1 MTPLVLICVTL
12 ALSDGDSGRCVTADG
27 ETHRVR
33 LAGVDAGEVRPFTR
47 CRQQPDIWACSPVA
61 RETGPTATARARELV
76 SAGAVCA
83 VTSTDRYRRVVA
95 TCAVNGRDLGG
106 ILVSEGLAIND
117 TDYRPSYAREERQAR
132 REGRGVWR

>member
-1 MTPLVLICVTL
+1 MTPLVLICVTM

-33 LAGVDAGEVRPFTR
+33 IAGIDAGEVRPFTR
-47 CRQQPDIWACSPVA
+47 CRQQPDIWACSSVA
-61 RETGPTATARARELV
+61 RETGPTATARARQL
-76 SAGAVCA
+76 AINGAACTVM
-83 VTSTDRYRRVVA
+83 STDRYRRVVA
-95 TCAVNGRDLGG
+95 TCTVNGRDLGG

-117 TDYRPSYAREERQAR
+117 TDYRPSYASEEQEAR